1 MGVVTGCLCSRPT
14 SQCVAWLVTG
24 CSRECPPARR
34 SDLER
39 RLPPPP
45 TALPLFH
52 SPCSAGVDPGLVDA
66 PPHILC
72 VAPVCA
78 RMVCG
83 VGCVCGRTSPECAA
97 AAQCPRVRA
106 PSVMCQRLRQPRI
119 SSSLGSRLLRLS
131 FLSLVAD
138 TARCTLSPPPPT
150 PLAPPPPP
158 HWWVCVQSRV
168 WHAHVARRR
177 LGSHA
182 TAWQLV
188 VRGGGEALG
197 APHASFMMVPAAPRR
212 IDARG
217 SDRL

>member
-1 MGVVTGCLCSRPT
+1 MLCCGVLTGCLSSRPT
-14 SQCVAWLVTG
+14 SQGVVRIETG
-24 CSRECPPARR
+24 CPRVPASRHC
-34 SDLER
+34 DHER

-83 VGCVCGRTSPECAA
+83 VGCVRGRTSPECAA

-119 SSSLGSRLLRLS
+119 SSSLGSRLSRLS

-188 VRGGGEALG
+188 VRGGGRPL
-197 APHASFMMVPAAPRR
+197 VPRMR
-212 IDARG
+212 V
-217 SDRL
+217 S

>member
-1 MGVVTGCLCSRPT
+1 MCFGVSDRVPVFPPHLTVCRVVSDRV
-14 SQCVAWLVTG
+14 S
-24 CSRECPPARR
+24 SRECPPARR

-83 VGCVCGRTSPECAA
+83 VGCVRGRTSPECAA

-119 SSSLGSRLLRLS
+119 SSSLGSRLSRLS
-131 FLSLVAD
+131 LLLAGDGHGSLHALSSVPHSPRPTPSPPGGCVSGSVCDMRMWRDDVWDRMLPHGSWRRVGGGRLWRPACEFHD
-138 TARCTLSPPPPT
+138 GARCPT
-150 PLAPPPPP
+150 P
-158 HWWVCVQSRV
+158 H
-168 WHAHVARRR
+168 RR
-177 LGSHA
+177 
-182 TAWQLV
+182 
-188 VRGGGEALG
+188 
-197 APHASFMMVPAAPRR
+197 
-212 IDARG
+212 
-217 SDRL
+217 

>member
-24 CSRECPPARR
+24 CSRECLPARR

-72 VAPVCA
+72 VAPVCV
-78 RMVCG
+78 RVVWG
-83 VGCVCGRTSPECAA
+83 VVCVCGRTSPECAA

-119 SSSLGSRLLRLS
+119 SSSLGSRLSRLS
-131 FLSLVAD
+131 LLLAGDGHGSLHALSSVPHSPRPTPSPPGGCVSGSVCDMRMWRDDVWDRILPHGSWRRVGGGRLWRPACEFHD
-138 TARCTLSPPPPT
+138 GARCPT
-150 PLAPPPPP
+150 P
-158 HWWVCVQSRV
+158 H
-168 WHAHVARRR
+168 RR
-177 LGSHA
+177 
-182 TAWQLV
+182 
-188 VRGGGEALG
+188 
-197 APHASFMMVPAAPRR
+197 
-212 IDARG
+212 
-217 SDRL
+217 